1 MVFSSIDVG
10 TYPCE
15 PKAPNSSTSSN
26 TDVCGR
32 WLYIPESSAA
42 TGISFVPSS
51 LVLRSWWPQILKEEQ
66 KNHDHYKGTTQIN
79 NWYMSQRAYVE
90 IWSKQ
95 ELWRARKATLAS
107 WVLFKLSKCIII
119 IWIYAQL
126 KHGSIDKYNIFNGIN
141 ALEQLT

>member
-15 PKAPNSSTSSN
+15 SKAPNSSTSSS

-66 KNHDHYKGTTQIN
+66 KNHNNYKGTTQIN
-79 NWYMSQRAYVE
+79 NLLVHESACLCRDMTQTG
-90 IWSKQ
+90 
-95 ELWRARKATLAS
+95 TLES
-107 WVLFKLSKCIII
+107 TKGNSSLLSALQTFQVHHNYLDICTAEA
-119 IWIYAQL
+119 WINWFITFSMESMHL
-126 KHGSIDKYNIFNGIN
+126 SS
-141 ALEQLT
+141 

>member
-1 MVFSSIDVG
+1 MLSSVDIG

-32 WLYIPESSAA
+32 WLYIPESSAT

-66 KNHDHYKGTTQIN
+66 KKHNNYKGTTHESACLCRDMRYTGTLESTKGNSSLLSALQTF
-79 NWYMSQRAYVE
+79 QVLH
-90 IWSKQ
+90 IW
-95 ELWRARKATLAS
+95 T
-107 WVLFKLSKCIII
+107 
-119 IWIYAQL
+119 YAQL
-126 KHGSIDKYNIFNGIN
+126 KHGLIVYNIFKAIN
-141 ALEQLT
+141 AFEQLIWNF

>member
-66 KNHDHYKGTTQIN
+66 KNHNHYKGTTQIN
-79 NWYMSQRAYVE
+79 NWFMSQRAYVE
-90 IWSKQ
+90 IWRKQ

-107 WVLFKLSKCIII
+107 WVLFKLSKCIISGYTHS
-119 IWIYAQL
+119 WSMDQL
-126 KHGSIDKYNIFNGIN
+126 VYNIFNGIN